1 VLRRVMWKARI
12 RAGEICAGKGQALLG
27 DAALCFYWAERDIQ
41 ESEDQAL
48 NMQRF
53 LSTLTS
59 LLDLYA
65 APGRGGSRQTR
76 GKVLDHCTQLV
87 HHMLDALERQ
97 KQTPPNDSPPP
108 DDSLLARQGHDLI
121 KWLSASLSLAAPG
134 GSENAGAEKFTSN
147 GSLTVEVPASSFG
160 AEPAHSP
167 AISARGQQQRS
178 MSFSGGDGIA
188 FGGVAGGGQAEMGE
202 AMSTGRVTRLALF
215 LHAWQVAQ
223 AHEVQA
229 AGMPLDAL
237 RELLHLPSDESS
249 SRQTQFAP
257 KVATLLAAFSPK
269 AGAGLVLAAAKA
281 QGFVSPSAAIPSPG
295 GWGGRTADGTAGLGR
310 VCFLPSSYHS
320 VNAKLAILQVEKM
333 MSASR
338 TVGGASCAAHIVPDA
353 IILAL
358 QCLLTFKKQRAARG
372 TPGQQRG
379 RGRSRL
385 VADYSSADITAMF
398 SPQSSVAS
406 KRRRELA
413 SDDLG
418 ELSSPSVRRRVP
430 ATPDPVGQ
438 PALSLFAI
446 TPARDEAQARA
457 FGASGLGEL
466 EGEEDS
472 LLSQHKLHHSVDW
485 HIEVCVTCMTRVW
498 ARLGACVYCAWMS
511 CVYVRGCCEMFE

>member
-1 VLRRVMWKARI
+1 MLRRVMWKARI
-12 RAGEICAGKGQALLG
+12 LAGEICAGKGQALLG

-48 NMQRF
+48 NMQRY

-121 KWLSASLSLAAPG
+121 KWLSASVSRAAPG
-134 GSENAGAEKFTSN
+134 GSENAGADKFTSN
-147 GSLTVEVPASSFG
+147 GSLTVEVPGSSFG
-160 AEPAHSP
+160 AASAHSP

-178 MSFSGGDGIA
+178 MSFSGGDVIGIA
-188 FGGVAGGGQAEMGE
+188 GGVVGGGQAEMGE

-269 AGAGLVLAAAKA
+269 AGAGLVVAAAKA
-281 QGFVSPSAAIPSPG
+281 QGFVSPAAAIPSLG
-295 GWGGRTADGTAGLGR
+295 GGGERTADGTAGLGR

-320 VNAKLAILQVEKM
+320 VNAKHAILQVEKM

-385 VADYSSADITAMF
+385 AADYSSADITAMF
-398 SPQSSVAS
+398 SPQCSLAS

-413 SDDLG
+413 SNDLG
-418 ELSSPSVRRRVP
+418 ELCSPSVRRRVP
-430 ATPDPVGQ
+430 ATPETVGQ
-438 PALSLFAI
+438 PALALFAI

-457 FGASGLGEL
+457 FGPSGLGEL

-472 LLSQHKLHHSVDW
+472 LLSQHTLHHSVDW
-485 HIEVCVTCMTRVW
+485 HIEVCVICMILCMIL
-498 ARLGACVYCAWMS
+498 A
-511 CVYVRGCCEMFE
+511 

>member
-1 VLRRVMWKARI
+1 MLREVMWKARI
-12 RAGEICAGKGQALLG
+12 SAGEICAGKGQALLG

-41 ESEDQAL
+41 ESEDQPL
-48 NMQRF
+48 NMQRY

-121 KWLSASLSLAAPG
+121 KWLSASLSRATPG
-134 GSENAGAEKFTSN
+134 GSENAGAEK
-147 GSLTVEVPASSFG
+147 
-160 AEPAHSP
+160 
-167 AISARGQQQRS
+167 GQH
-178 MSFSGGDGIA
+178 
-188 FGGVAGGGQAEMGE
+188 AEMGE
-202 AMSTGRVTRLALF
+202 AMATGRVTRLALF

-269 AGAGLVLAAAKA
+269 AGAGLVLAAAQA
-281 QGFVSPSAAIPSPG
+281 QGFVSPAAAIPSPG

-430 ATPDPVGQ
+430 ATPEPVGQ

-457 FGASGLGEL
+457 FGESGLGEL

-472 LLSQHKLHHSVDW
+472 LLSQHNLHHSVDW
-485 HIEVCVTCMTRVW
+485 HIEVCVTCVTRVW
-498 ARLGACVYCAWMS
+498 ARLGACVCIVHVCRVSM
-511 CVYVRGCCEMFE
+511 